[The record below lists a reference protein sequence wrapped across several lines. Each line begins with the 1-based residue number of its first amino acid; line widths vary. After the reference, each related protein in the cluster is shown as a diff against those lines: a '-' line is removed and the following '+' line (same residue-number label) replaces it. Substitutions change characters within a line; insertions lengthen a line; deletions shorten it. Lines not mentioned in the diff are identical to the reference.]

1 MPMSPH
7 KGESQ
12 SDFMKRCVP
21 EMMGDGKREQDQA
34 VAACMSIWRD
44 KDKAAITP
52 TPQKDEPFK
61 DFMDRCVADC
71 MKQDPTANEDYIHDR
86 CSIVWEEYQVPGQ
99 PGGLHSFDE
108 GVRVKTHS
116 EDVHGMEFVLS
127 DATPDRMGDII
138 EVEGWELDN
147 FKKNPI
153 ALFNHNANF
162 PIGKW
167 KNIKNGE
174 GALRGHLEL
183 APKGTSSRIDEIRRL
198 IDAGILKAVSVGF
211 RPIDSAPI
219 NKKDPWS
226 GMRFTKQ
233 ELVETSLVAVPA
245 NPNALAVAKSLK
257 ISSAT
262 LDLVFAKTGRQNNVS
277 GGGGTSAGKPAAIPI
292 QRRSAIM
299 DGLLAPRIAESEK
312 RLNGYRDQLTEHLK
326 NSDDTNVSDA
336 DLTVRTDLNAKIVQ
350 EEKTRQSLIDSQTR
364 LGAISTVE
372 HEDNVGKGTAM
383 TVHSARPFAIP
394 AKKIEPVEYIWR
406 TLAVTLK
413 QHTEGHKRPIMDVL
427 KDTYGE
433 DEVTRQ
439 MVGIM
444 TRAPS
449 SPATIP
455 QPSWAAEIVTQ
466 IWAGFM
472 EALLPFSVFPE
483 IARRGQ
489 QFTLGRNGVINLPL
503 RLSTPQISGSFVGE
517 GAPIPVRQGAF
528 ATAQLTPKKLAVIS
542 TFTREIAEH
551 STPAI
556 EGLIREAILHDTAIS
571 LDSVLLDAN
580 PATAVRP
587 PGLLY
592 GVSATTPTTAGA
604 ATVIALNG
612 DIQKLINA
620 LNVATLGNIRDPV
633 WLMNPSETT
642 AAGLAMTTTGDTPYK
657 DEISR
662 GTLMTV
668 PIVKSTI
675 VPAGTMVLMDC
686 HDFASVM
693 EVAPRFDV
701 SDQAVLHMEDTTPLA
716 IASGSPGTVAS
727 PTRSLWQTDT
737 IGIRMIMPL
746 NWLLRRAGMVQYMT
760 GMTWG

>member
-1 MPMSPH
+1 MKPS
-7 KGESQ
+7 KDESQ
-12 SDFMKRCVP
+12 SDFMHRCVP

-34 VAACMSIWRD
+34 VAICMDIWRG
-44 KDKAAITP
+44 KAAVAP

-61 DFMDRCVADC
+61 VFMDRCVADC
-71 MKQDPTANEDYIHDR
+71 MKQDPEANEDYVHDR
-86 CSIVWEEYQVPGQ
+86 CSILWEEFQVPGQ
-99 PGGLHSFDE
+99 PGGLHSFED

-116 EDVHGMEFVLS
+116 EEVHGMDFVLS

-138 EVEGWELDN
+138 EVEGWDLEN
-147 FKKNPI
+147 FKRNPI
-153 ALFNHNANF
+153 ALFNHNPNF

-167 KNIKNGE
+167 KNLRTDSD
-174 GALRGHLEL
+174 ALKGYLEL
-183 APKGTSSRIDEIRRL
+183 APKGTSERIDEIRRL
-198 IDAGILKAVSVGF
+198 IQAGILKAVSVGF
-211 RPIDSAPI
+211 RPIDSTPI
-219 NKKDPWS
+219 NHKDPWS

-245 NPNALAVAKSLK
+245 NPNALAMAKSLK
-257 ISSAT
+257 ISPAT

-277 GGGGTSAGKPAAIPI
+277 VGRGASGKPAEIPV

-326 NSDDTNVSDA
+326 NQNDENVSDA
-336 DLTVRTDLNAKIVQ
+336 DLTVTHDLNAKIAQ
-350 EEKTRQSLIDSQTR
+350 EEKTRQSLIDSQKR
-364 LGAISTVE
+364 LGSISTVE
-372 HEDNVGKGTAM
+372 HEENVGKGTAM
-383 TVHSARPFAIP
+383 TIHSARPFALP
-394 AKKIEPVEYIWR
+394 QKKVEPVEYIWR
-406 TLAVTLK
+406 TLTVTLK

-427 KDTYGE
+427 QDTYGE

-455 QPSWAAEIVTQ
+455 QTSWAAEIVTQ

-489 QFTLGRNGVINLPL
+489 SFTLGRNGVINLPL

-571 LDSVLLDAN
+571 LDSVLLDSN
-580 PATAVRP
+580 PATTVRP

-592 GVSATTPTTAGA
+592 GVTPTTATTAGA

-612 DIQKLINA
+612 DIQKLIQA
-620 LNVATLGNIRDPV
+620 LNVATLGNIRNPV
-633 WLMNPSETT
+633 WLMNPAETT

-662 GTLMTV
+662 GSLMTI

-675 VPAGTMVLMDC
+675 VPAGTMILMDC
-686 HDFASVM
+686 HDYASVM